1 MNLVVIK
8 FGGSSLD
15 GNTKLIQSAKKA
27 ISFLND
33 YEKVVV
39 IVSAQG
45 NTTDKLLKEAKELN
59 SQPDKRELDMLL
71 STGEQV
77 ACSKFTIALQS
88 MGYKATSL
96 TGWQAGILTDSNYTQ
111 AKIQNI
117 YTDRIWELL
126 ETNQIVVIAGF
137 QGIDVNKDI
146 TTLGRDGSDTTAVSI
161 SAALNQDKCYIFT
174 DVNGIYDKDP
184 HKYKNAKKIEQIS
197 YEDMTKLVENGAKV
211 LHGRCIKIAQKYG
224 IEIIVNSTNGN
235 DGGSCVKGTIK

>member
-15 GNTKLIQSAKKA
+15 GNENLMKSARKA
-27 ISFLND
+27 VSFLKD

-77 ACSKFTIALQS
+77 ACSKFAIVLQG
-88 MGYKATSL
+88 MGYKVASL

-174 DVNGIYDKDP
+174 DVDGIYDKDP
-184 HKYKNAKKIEQIS
+184 HKYRKVKKIEEIS
-197 YEDMTKLVENGAKV
+197 YDEMLKLAQNGAKV
-211 LHGRCIKIAQKYG
+211 LHDRCIKIAKKYG
-224 IEIIVNSTNGN
+224 IEIIVASSRGTEE
-235 DGGSCVKGTIK
+235 GSHVK